1 MNAVVIPVTFNDR
14 STAESE
20 LPGLLSQVSTMP
32 GFVSGYWVA
41 LPEDKGIAMVMF
53 DSEDSAQALA
63 DMAKSAPAGGVTTGS
78 VEVGEVIAHA

>member
-1 MNAVVIPVTFNDR
+1 MNAVVIPVTFSDR

-41 LPEDKGIAMVMF
+41 LREDKGIAMVMF
-53 DSEDSAQALA
+53 DSEDSARALA
-63 DMAKSAPAGGVTTGS
+63 EMAKGATHGGVTTGS
-78 VEVGEVIAHA
+78 VEVGEVMAHA